1 MSYFKSS
8 NNTICNTICN
18 IGTNDIYK
26 RKTFVSNAPVK
37 PVVYNHQDNQ
47 FPDLFVATS
56 LNKGLSNGTDYV
68 KADFATAV
76 TASTVKSVVKAY
88 EVPPGA
94 TQYTFH
100 KATGKTTVTLGKTT
114 VTLGKTTVTLGKM
127 TTTFGK
133 KSFSD
138 LERDKLEEQNYI
150 GETIIKELSYNWK
163 RYKKEYD
170 GLHGPNSYDDLYHTE
185 PIYPYLDEE
194 FFVVE

>member
-1 MSYFKSS
+1 MSYFKSN
-8 NNTICNTICN
+8 NNTICSNS
-18 IGTNDIYK
+18 DLYK

-56 LNKGLSNGTDYV
+56 KGISKGISKSNEYI
-68 KADFATAV
+68 KAAFATAI
-76 TASTVKSVVKAY
+76 TASTVASVAKAY

-114 VTLGKTTVTLGKM
+114 VTLGK
-127 TTTFGK
+127 
-133 KSFSD
+133 KSISD

-170 GLHGPNSYDDLYHTE
+170 GLHGPNAYDDLYHTE

-194 FFVVE
+194 FFIVE

>member
-8 NNTICNTICN
+8 NNTSSNNTSSNNTSSNNTSSNNNTICN
-18 IGTNDIYK
+18 SGTNDIYK

-56 LNKGLSNGTDYV
+56 LNKSLSNKGKDYV
-68 KADFATAV
+68 KAAI
-76 TASTVKSVVKAY
+76 TASTVASVVKAY
-88 EVPPGA
+88 EVPAGA

-100 KATGKTTVTLGKTT
+100 KATGKTTVAYGKTATTLGK
-114 VTLGKTTVTLGKM
+114 
-127 TTTFGK
+127 
-133 KSFSD
+133 KSISD
-138 LERDKLEEQNYI
+138 LERDKLEDA

-194 FFVVE
+194 FFVAE

>member
-8 NNTICNTICN
+8 NNTSSNNTSSNNTSISN
-18 IGTNDIYK
+18 SGTNDIYK
-26 RKTFVSNAPVK
+26 RKTFVSNTPVK

-47 FPDLFVATS
+47 FPDLFVATNKS
-56 LNKGLSNGTDYV
+56 HSNKGKDYI
-68 KADFATAV
+68 KAAV
-76 TASTVKSVVKAY
+76 TVSIVKSVAKTY

-100 KATGKTTVTLGKTT
+100 KATGKTTTII
-114 VTLGKTTVTLGKM
+114 
-127 TTTFGK
+127 GK
-133 KSFSD
+133 KSISD

-150 GETIIKELSYNWK
+150 GETIIKELSSNWK

-194 FFVVE
+194 FFIVE

>member
-8 NNTICNTICN
+8 NNTSSNNTSSNNTICN
-18 IGTNDIYK
+18 SGATDIYK

-56 LNKGLSNGTDYV
+56 KGLKDKGLSNGTDYV
-68 KADFATAV
+68 KAAV
-76 TASTVKSVVKAY
+76 TVSTVASVVKAY
-88 EVPPGA
+88 EVPAGA

-100 KATGKTTVTLGKTT
+100 KATGKMTTIIGKTA
-114 VTLGKTTVTLGKM
+114 
-127 TTTFGK
+127 TTFGK
-133 KSFSD
+133 KSISD

-170 GLHGPNSYDDLYHTE
+170 CLHGPNSYDDLYHTE

-194 FFVVE
+194 FFVSE

>member
-8 NNTICNTICN
+8 NNTSSNS
-18 IGTNDIYK
+18 DLYK
-26 RKTFVSNAPVK
+26 RKTFVSNTLIK

-56 LNKGLSNGTDYV
+56 KGISKGINKSCNNDKDYV
-68 KADFATAV
+68 KAAFATAI
-76 TASTVKSVVKAY
+76 TSSTVASVAKAY

-100 KATGKTTVTLGKTT
+100 KATGKTTVTYGKTS
-114 VTLGKTTVTLGKM
+114 K
-127 TTTFGK
+127 
-133 KSFSD
+133 SD
-138 LERDKLEEQNYI
+138 LENV

-170 GLHGPNSYDDLYHTE
+170 GLHGPNAYDDLYHTE

-194 FFVVE
+194 LFISE